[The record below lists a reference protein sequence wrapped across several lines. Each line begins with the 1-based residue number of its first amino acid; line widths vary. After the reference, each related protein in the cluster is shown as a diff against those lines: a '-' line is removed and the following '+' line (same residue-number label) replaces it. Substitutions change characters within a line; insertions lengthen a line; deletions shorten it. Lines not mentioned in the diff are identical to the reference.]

1 MAKIIANIPKA
12 NGKKEKKMKKSKI
25 KMLTAAA
32 CLALVGTASAAWV
45 YAGTATASA
54 NIGVKVASYASAGEI
69 TINNATNVYLNLDKG
84 SVSFKKVDS
93 SLPLSATHTAPNGL
107 SLDSGKKVEYKFQV
121 SIKAALANYVTF
133 DTSKVDVDTPL
144 PGYTEVTTAWDQTS
158 TTTTFDNTWTSG
170 DANDMFD
177 KLPTF
182 KWKTVEGSTDTVD
195 STLTDEEAYKTF
207 IAGLTGTTLDGNWN
221 SNEEISAGELVTIT
235 FRAEVVDE

>member
-1 MAKIIANIPKA
+1 
-12 NGKKEKKMKKSKI
+12 MKKSKI

-54 NIGVKVASYASAGEI
+54 NIGVKVAAYASAGEI
-69 TINNATNVYLNLDKG
+69 TINNASNVYLYLDNG

-121 SIKAALANYVTF
+121 SIKKALAEYVTF

-144 PGYTEVTTAWDQTS
+144 PGYTEVVTSWDQTL
-158 TTTTFDNTWTSG
+158 TFDNTWTSG

-182 KWKTVEGSTDTVD
+182 KWKTVEGGTDTVD

-207 IAGLTGTTLDGNWN
+207 IAGLTGTDLDENWN
-221 SNEEISAGELVTIT
+221 SNEEIAAGELVTIT
-235 FRAEVVDE
+235 FRAEVVNG